1 MPRCSAFL
9 ALSTHSVEE
18 REVARPVR
26 LAISI
31 TRTAAQLRYHLLQMR
46 RHLCLPMK
54 QKSPPIVLGR
64 IGGSCVCS
72 CVCDV
77 LMCA

>member
-1 MPRCSAFL
+1 MPHCSAFL
-9 ALSTHSVEE
+9 ALSIHSVEE

-54 QKSPPIVLGR
+54 QKSPPSSMRKVTR
-64 IGGSCVCS
+64 
-72 CVCDV
+72 
-77 LMCA
+77 